1 MTDTTKVQGEKAV
14 TLATKITDAKVAQE
28 KKDANTEALAE
39 IDGRLISVSNALIQ
53 ATGTDKGPLDQK
65 LKEAQQAKTEQDGK
79 ELASGGYKELF
90 EEDKK
95 TSGYFGIAEND
106 NGSGQQ
112 EKLAEAKRIEMP
124 ITKQLKKNLT
134 LSPRPKK
141 QLRLLMHR

>member
-1 MTDTTKVQGEKAV
+1 M
-14 TLATKITDAKVAQE
+14 
-28 KKDANTEALAE
+28 
-39 IDGRLISVSNALIQ
+39 
-53 ATGTDKGPLDQK
+53 DQK

-112 EKLAEAKRIEMP
+112 EKLAEAKKNRDAYN
-124 ITKQLKKNLT
+124 KAAKKNLT

>member
-1 MTDTTKVQGEKAV
+1 MIRILLRKSPKPWPIQQKYRRKQLPGY
-14 TLATKITDAKVAQE
+14 KITDAKVAQE

-112 EKLAEAKRIEMP
+112 E
-124 ITKQLKKNLT
+124 N
-134 LSPRPKK
+134 
-141 QLRLLMHR
+141 